1 MSKTRWVLLS
11 LALTLPAQAIAQPA
25 APTAREPF
33 RKWDIGGTVAIRF
46 GEKDDPVIPAGAWT
60 ADLGRYWTPNFKTSV
75 AAMTAGQTT
84 YDSSPAGIYDPRSFT
99 TSYTRSVT
107 QPAAFAASATY
118 QFFDNEF
125 VQPYVSASARFAST
139 STLTQV
145 YATRSPYGLLSAT
158 TAPAALE
165 VRPVV
170 GGGFKSYFDNGRAF
184 MRSELLLSV
193 GPHGTA
199 HAILQIGA
207 GVDF

>member
-1 MSKTRWVLLS
+1 MSKTRWVLLA
-11 LALTLPAQAIAQPA
+11 LALALPVEAIAQTS
-25 APTAREPF
+25 APTAINPF

-46 GEKDDPVIPAGAWT
+46 GEKDDAVIPAGAWT
-60 ADLGRYWTPNFKTSV
+60 ADLGRFWTPHFKTSV
-75 AAMTAGQTT
+75 AVMTAGQTT
-84 YDSSPAGIYDPRSFT
+84 YGGSPAGIYDPRSFT
-99 TSYTRSVT
+99 TSYTRNVT

-125 VQPYVSASARFAST
+125 AHPYVSAGARFAST

-145 YATRSPYGLLSAT
+145 YATRSPYGLLSST
-158 TAPAALE
+158 TAPVALE

-170 GGGFKSYFDNGRAF
+170 GGGFKSYFGNGRAF
-184 MRSELLLSV
+184 MRSELMLSV
-193 GPHGTA
+193 GPHGTP

>member
-1 MSKTRWVLLS
+1 MGRLGSVLLVAAL
-11 LALTLPAQAIAQPA
+11 LAPAEAIAQPPGPGGGQA
-25 APTAREPF
+25 F
-33 RKWDIGGTVAIRF
+33 RKWDIGGTLAIRF
-46 GEKDDPVIPAGAWT
+46 GENDDAVIPAGAWT

-75 AAMTAGQTT
+75 AVMTAGQTT
-84 YDSSPAGIYDPRSFT
+84 YANSTEGMYDPRSFT
-99 TSYTRSVT
+99 TSYTRNVT

-125 VQPYVSASARFAST
+125 VQPYVTAGARFAST

-145 YATRSPYGLLSAT
+145 YSTRSPYGLLNAT
-158 TAPAALE
+158 NAPAALA

-184 MRSELLLSV
+184 MRSELLLSS
-193 GPHGTA
+193 GPHGTP